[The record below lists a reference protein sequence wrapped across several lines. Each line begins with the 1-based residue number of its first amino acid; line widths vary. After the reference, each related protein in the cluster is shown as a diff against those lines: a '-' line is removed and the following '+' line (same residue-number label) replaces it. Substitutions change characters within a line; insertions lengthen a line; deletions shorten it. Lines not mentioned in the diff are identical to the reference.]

1 VNKIETIKN
10 LTAKLL
16 QYCDEYYNL
25 DRPTI
30 SDTEYDKKFDEL
42 KSLEDKTGFWLAN
55 SPTRKVQGQ
64 VLDCFTKVKHSKPM
78 LSAAKTKDVNEIKR
92 FIGNQPFYCS
102 YKLDGCFTSSCK
114 ISMADGTYKN
124 INKIQIGDFVLSCS
138 PDGIVQPKRV
148 SNVFYNGLKKQ
159 EEWMTIYTEKGV
171 PKCIDKDDPS
181 YGGTK
186 CTKNHMFF
194 TPNGYIEAQKL
205 KSGDIIYKQ
214 YHTPSKIQQQ
224 AILGMLLGDGW
235 FVKRSNTYSDV
246 LEIHTSKTKNN
257 GYDDIIYKF
266 EKMFKTFN
274 PKITHKTSG
283 YSKVKN
289 NMTNINFHTMA
300 LPNYFNDN
308 KNHIRCGIT
317 WTDEILSHMTNLSWA
332 IFFIDDGSLVKSQEE
347 GKNVTNKIAG
357 AILHTNRHPY
367 ENVKILS
374 DYLNNIGLFNYIEL
388 EKPIVNEEL
397 GDGYII
403 RISQDSSMKFFSMI
417 APYIPREL
425 RAKKLPNRTDIQE
438 CEEIK
443 WWENDDS
450 YIGLSEEKIYKITIP
465 SPQRE
470 HSLKAYD
477 IEVEDNH
484 NYFANNHLVHNCT
497 LVVRYENGEFVQA
510 VTRGNG
516 EIGEDVTAQA
526 KMITNL
532 PMHIDYNDKL
542 ELRGECVISW
552 KNFHKINESLDEPYS
567 HPRNLAAGSL
577 RQLDTNITKQR
588 NLSYVVFECVSDL
601 YDNNALFD
609 SKLDELGYLDCLGF
623 ETVGRCTGNV
633 DDCIEGM
640 QPEWYQ
646 YPCDGLIFEMC
657 MKSYSKTLPVTA
669 HHEGCRMALKWADE
683 MYETTLR
690 DVEWNPTRSGLI
702 APVAIFDE
710 IDLDGALTTRATL
723 HNLSIIEQL
732 ELGIGDT
739 ITVYRSNMVIPKVYD
754 NLTRSNTLTIPT
766 TCPCCGEPT
775 EIKYTDNS
783 KVLMCTNPNCA
794 AKKLAQFT
802 HFVSR
807 KAMNIDG
814 LSEKTLELLISHG
827 FLHNYKDIYHLK
839 EYKNKIT
846 QLPGMGAKSVDKL
859 LDSIEKSRAVT
870 LDRFITALGIP
881 NIGSSA
887 AKAISKQFN
896 GDHYDFVQA
905 LANGYDFSQIDDFG
919 EITNKSLHDW
929 WDSKDPMAELLP
941 VEMNFIV
948 ENDVGSSSNLDGKS
962 FCITGSL
969 THYPNRDA
977 LVKAIED
984 NGGKYVSGVS
994 KKTDYLINNDTTS
1007 TSGKNKKAVE
1017 LNIPIIS
1024 EEDFLKMLSE

>member
-1 VNKIETIKN
+1 MNKIETIKN

-42 KSLEDKTGFWLAN
+42 KSLEDETGFWLAN

-78 LSAAKTKDVNEIKR
+78 LSAAKTKDINEIKK
-92 FIGNQPFYCS
+92 FIGDQPFYCS
-102 YKLDGCFTSSCK
+102 YKLDG
-114 ISMADGTYKN
+114 
-124 INKIQIGDFVLSCS
+124 L
-138 PDGIVQPKRV
+138 
-148 SNVFYNGLKKQ
+148 
-159 EEWMTIYTEKGV
+159 
-171 PKCIDKDDPS
+171 
-181 YGGTK
+181 
-186 CTKNHMFF
+186 
-194 TPNGYIEAQKL
+194 
-205 KSGDIIYKQ
+205 
-214 YHTPSKIQQQ
+214 
-224 AILGMLLGDGW
+224 
-235 FVKRSNTYSDV
+235 
-246 LEIHTSKTKNN
+246 
-257 GYDDIIYKF
+257 
-266 EKMFKTFN
+266 
-274 PKITHKTSG
+274 
-283 YSKVKN
+283 
-289 NMTNINFHTMA
+289 
-300 LPNYFNDN
+300 
-308 KNHIRCGIT
+308 
-317 WTDEILSHMTNLSWA
+317 
-332 IFFIDDGSLVKSQEE
+332 
-347 GKNVTNKIAG
+347 
-357 AILHTNRHPY
+357 
-367 ENVKILS
+367 
-374 DYLNNIGLFNYIEL
+374 
-388 EKPIVNEEL
+388 
-397 GDGYII
+397 
-403 RISQDSSMKFFSMI
+403 
-417 APYIPREL
+417 
-425 RAKKLPNRTDIQE
+425 
-438 CEEIK
+438 
-443 WWENDDS
+443 
-450 YIGLSEEKIYKITIP
+450 
-465 SPQRE
+465 
-470 HSLKAYD
+470 
-477 IEVEDNH
+477 
-484 NYFANNHLVHNCT
+484 T

-526 KMITNL
+526 RMITNL

-601 YDNNALFD
+601 YDNHTLFD

-623 ETVGRCTGNV
+623 ETVGRCTGNI

-783 KVLMCTNPNCA
+783 KVLMCTNLNCA

-807 KAMNIDG
+807 KAMSIDG

-827 FLHNYKDIYHLK
+827 FLHNYKDIYRLK
-839 EYKNKIT
+839 EHKNEIT
-846 QLPGMGAKSVDKL
+846 QLPGMGVKSVDKL

-919 EITNKSLHDW
+919 EITNKSIHDW
-929 WDSKDPMAELLP
+929 WNSKDPMVELLP

-1007 TSGKNKKAVE
+1007 TSGKNKKAIE
-1017 LNIPIIS
+1017 LDIPIIS
-1024 EEDFLKMLSE
+1024 ENDFLKMLSE

>member
-1 VNKIETIKN
+1 MNKIETIKN
-10 LTAKLL
+10 LTAELL
-16 QYCDEYYNL
+16 QYCHEYYDL

-42 KSLEDKTGFWLAN
+42 KALEDETGFWLVN

-64 VLDCFTKVKHSKPM
+64 VLNCFTKVKHSKPM
-78 LSAAKTKDVNEIKR
+78 LSAAKTKDINEIKK
-92 FIGNQPFYCS
+92 FIGDQPFYCS
-102 YKLDGCFTSSCK
+102 YKLDG
-114 ISMADGTYKN
+114 
-124 INKIQIGDFVLSCS
+124 L
-138 PDGIVQPKRV
+138 
-148 SNVFYNGLKKQ
+148 
-159 EEWMTIYTEKGV
+159 
-171 PKCIDKDDPS
+171 
-181 YGGTK
+181 
-186 CTKNHMFF
+186 
-194 TPNGYIEAQKL
+194 
-205 KSGDIIYKQ
+205 
-214 YHTPSKIQQQ
+214 
-224 AILGMLLGDGW
+224 
-235 FVKRSNTYSDV
+235 
-246 LEIHTSKTKNN
+246 
-257 GYDDIIYKF
+257 
-266 EKMFKTFN
+266 
-274 PKITHKTSG
+274 
-283 YSKVKN
+283 
-289 NMTNINFHTMA
+289 
-300 LPNYFNDN
+300 
-308 KNHIRCGIT
+308 
-317 WTDEILSHMTNLSWA
+317 
-332 IFFIDDGSLVKSQEE
+332 
-347 GKNVTNKIAG
+347 
-357 AILHTNRHPY
+357 
-367 ENVKILS
+367 
-374 DYLNNIGLFNYIEL
+374 
-388 EKPIVNEEL
+388 
-397 GDGYII
+397 
-403 RISQDSSMKFFSMI
+403 
-417 APYIPREL
+417 
-425 RAKKLPNRTDIQE
+425 
-438 CEEIK
+438 
-443 WWENDDS
+443 
-450 YIGLSEEKIYKITIP
+450 
-465 SPQRE
+465 
-470 HSLKAYD
+470 
-477 IEVEDNH
+477 
-484 NYFANNHLVHNCT
+484 T
-497 LVVRYENGEFVQA
+497 LVVRYENGEFIQA

-526 KMITNL
+526 RMISNL
-532 PMHIDYNDKL
+532 PMHIDYKDKL
-542 ELRGECVISW
+542 ELRGECVISLE
-552 KNFHKINESLDEPYS
+552 NFHKINATLDEPYS

-588 NLSYVVFECVSDL
+588 NLSYVVFECVSDIHL
-601 YDNNALFD
+601 ENVNNDIFD
-609 SKLDELGYLDCLGF
+609 SKWECLDELDDLGF
-623 ETVGRCTGNV
+623 ETVARCVGTI
-633 DDCIEGM
+633 DDCAEGM

-646 YPCDGLIFEMC
+646 YPCDGLVFEMC
-657 MKSYSKTLPVTA
+657 RKSYSKTLPATA

-739 ITVYRSNMVIPKVYD
+739 ITVYRSNMVIPKIYD

-839 EYKNKIT
+839 DYRDKLILLDGLGE
-846 QLPGMGAKSVDKL
+846 KSVDKL

-870 LDRFITALGIP
+870 LDRFIAALGIP

-887 AKAISKQFN
+887 AKAISKRFN

-905 LANGYDFSQIDDFG
+905 LSNGYDFSQIDDFG

-929 WDSKDPMAELLP
+929 WDSKDPMVELLP

-948 ENDVGSSSNLDGKS
+948 ENDVSSGSNLDSKS

-969 THYPNRDA
+969 THYANRDA

-994 KKTDYLINNDTTS
+994 KKTDYLINNDTAS

-1024 EEDFLKMLSE
+1024 EDDFLKMLSE

>member
-10 LTAKLL
+10 LTAKMLR
-16 QYCDEYYNL
+16 YCDEYYNL

-30 SDTEYDKKFDEL
+30 SDAEYDKKFDEL
-42 KSLEDKTGFWLAN
+42 KSLEDETGFWLAN

-64 VLDCFTKVKHSKPM
+64 VLNCFTKVKHSKPM

-102 YKLDGCFTSSCK
+102 YKLDG
-114 ISMADGTYKN
+114 
-124 INKIQIGDFVLSCS
+124 L
-138 PDGIVQPKRV
+138 
-148 SNVFYNGLKKQ
+148 
-159 EEWMTIYTEKGV
+159 
-171 PKCIDKDDPS
+171 
-181 YGGTK
+181 
-186 CTKNHMFF
+186 
-194 TPNGYIEAQKL
+194 
-205 KSGDIIYKQ
+205 
-214 YHTPSKIQQQ
+214 
-224 AILGMLLGDGW
+224 
-235 FVKRSNTYSDV
+235 
-246 LEIHTSKTKNN
+246 
-257 GYDDIIYKF
+257 
-266 EKMFKTFN
+266 
-274 PKITHKTSG
+274 
-283 YSKVKN
+283 
-289 NMTNINFHTMA
+289 
-300 LPNYFNDN
+300 
-308 KNHIRCGIT
+308 
-317 WTDEILSHMTNLSWA
+317 
-332 IFFIDDGSLVKSQEE
+332 
-347 GKNVTNKIAG
+347 
-357 AILHTNRHPY
+357 
-367 ENVKILS
+367 
-374 DYLNNIGLFNYIEL
+374 
-388 EKPIVNEEL
+388 
-397 GDGYII
+397 
-403 RISQDSSMKFFSMI
+403 
-417 APYIPREL
+417 
-425 RAKKLPNRTDIQE
+425 
-438 CEEIK
+438 
-443 WWENDDS
+443 
-450 YIGLSEEKIYKITIP
+450 
-465 SPQRE
+465 
-470 HSLKAYD
+470 
-477 IEVEDNH
+477 
-484 NYFANNHLVHNCT
+484 T

-601 YDNNALFD
+601 YDNHALFD

-623 ETVGRCTGNV
+623 ETVGRCTGNI

-754 NLTRSNTLTIPT
+754 NLTRSNTLTIPI

-839 EYKNKIT
+839 EHRDKLI
-846 QLPGMGAKSVDKL
+846 LLDGLGAKSVDKL
-859 LDSIEKSRAVT
+859 LDSIEKSRDVT

-881 NIGSSA
+881 NVGSSA
-887 AKAISKQFN
+887 AKAINQKFN
-896 GDHYDFVQA
+896 GSYVDFVNAIGRQF
-905 LANGYDFSQIDDFG
+905 DFTTLYDFG
-919 EITNKSLHDW
+919 ETMN
-929 WDSKDPMAELLP
+929 DSIY
-941 VEMNFIV
+941 NWF
-948 ENDVGSSSNLDGKS
+948 
-962 FCITGSL
+962 
-969 THYPNRDA
+969 
-977 LVKAIED
+977 ED
-984 NGGKYVSGVS
+984 NKEDMHNLAKELYFDTYEPIAVSENPFVGKTLVVTGKLNHFTRDSINAKITSIGAKTAGSVS
-994 KKTDYLINNDTTS
+994 KKTDFLITNDA
-1007 TSGKNKKAVE
+1007 SGSSKYKKAME
-1017 LNIPIIS
+1017 LGVPVIS
-1024 EEDFLKMLSE
+1024 EEEFLNMIG

>member
-1 VNKIETIKN
+1 MNKIETIKN

-30 SDTEYDKKFDEL
+30 SDAEYDKKFDEL
-42 KSLEDKTGFWLAN
+42 KSLEDETGFWLAN

-78 LSAAKTKDVNEIKR
+78 LSAAKTKDINEIKK
-92 FIGNQPFYCS
+92 FIGDQPFYCS
-102 YKLDGCFTSSCK
+102 YKLDG
-114 ISMADGTYKN
+114 
-124 INKIQIGDFVLSCS
+124 L
-138 PDGIVQPKRV
+138 
-148 SNVFYNGLKKQ
+148 
-159 EEWMTIYTEKGV
+159 
-171 PKCIDKDDPS
+171 
-181 YGGTK
+181 
-186 CTKNHMFF
+186 
-194 TPNGYIEAQKL
+194 
-205 KSGDIIYKQ
+205 
-214 YHTPSKIQQQ
+214 
-224 AILGMLLGDGW
+224 
-235 FVKRSNTYSDV
+235 
-246 LEIHTSKTKNN
+246 
-257 GYDDIIYKF
+257 
-266 EKMFKTFN
+266 
-274 PKITHKTSG
+274 
-283 YSKVKN
+283 
-289 NMTNINFHTMA
+289 
-300 LPNYFNDN
+300 
-308 KNHIRCGIT
+308 
-317 WTDEILSHMTNLSWA
+317 
-332 IFFIDDGSLVKSQEE
+332 
-347 GKNVTNKIAG
+347 
-357 AILHTNRHPY
+357 
-367 ENVKILS
+367 
-374 DYLNNIGLFNYIEL
+374 
-388 EKPIVNEEL
+388 
-397 GDGYII
+397 
-403 RISQDSSMKFFSMI
+403 
-417 APYIPREL
+417 
-425 RAKKLPNRTDIQE
+425 
-438 CEEIK
+438 
-443 WWENDDS
+443 
-450 YIGLSEEKIYKITIP
+450 
-465 SPQRE
+465 
-470 HSLKAYD
+470 
-477 IEVEDNH
+477 
-484 NYFANNHLVHNCT
+484 T

-526 KMITNL
+526 RMITNL

-601 YDNNALFD
+601 YDNHTLFD

-623 ETVGRCTGNV
+623 ETVGRCTGNI

-783 KVLMCTNPNCA
+783 KVLMCTNLNCA

-807 KAMNIDG
+807 KAMSIDG

-827 FLHNYKDIYHLK
+827 FLHNYKDIYRLK
-839 EYKNKIT
+839 EHKNEIT
-846 QLPGMGAKSVDKL
+846 QLPGMGVKSVDKL
-859 LDSIEKSRAVT
+859 LDSIEKSRTVT

-919 EITNKSLHDW
+919 EITNKSIHDW
-929 WDSKDPMAELLP
+929 WNSKDPMVELLP

-1007 TSGKNKKAVE
+1007 TSGKNKKAIE
-1017 LNIPIIS
+1017 LDIPIIS
-1024 EEDFLKMLSE
+1024 ENDFLKMLSE

>member
-1 VNKIETIKN
+1 MNKIETIKN

-42 KSLEDKTGFWLAN
+42 KSLEDETGFWLAN

-64 VLDCFTKVKHSKPM
+64 VLDYFTKVKHSKPM
-78 LSAAKTKDVNEIKR
+78 LSAAKTKDINEIKK
-92 FIGNQPFYCS
+92 FIGDQPFYCS
-102 YKLDGCFTSSCK
+102 YKLDG
-114 ISMADGTYKN
+114 
-124 INKIQIGDFVLSCS
+124 L
-138 PDGIVQPKRV
+138 
-148 SNVFYNGLKKQ
+148 
-159 EEWMTIYTEKGV
+159 
-171 PKCIDKDDPS
+171 
-181 YGGTK
+181 
-186 CTKNHMFF
+186 
-194 TPNGYIEAQKL
+194 
-205 KSGDIIYKQ
+205 
-214 YHTPSKIQQQ
+214 
-224 AILGMLLGDGW
+224 
-235 FVKRSNTYSDV
+235 
-246 LEIHTSKTKNN
+246 
-257 GYDDIIYKF
+257 
-266 EKMFKTFN
+266 
-274 PKITHKTSG
+274 
-283 YSKVKN
+283 
-289 NMTNINFHTMA
+289 
-300 LPNYFNDN
+300 
-308 KNHIRCGIT
+308 
-317 WTDEILSHMTNLSWA
+317 
-332 IFFIDDGSLVKSQEE
+332 
-347 GKNVTNKIAG
+347 
-357 AILHTNRHPY
+357 
-367 ENVKILS
+367 
-374 DYLNNIGLFNYIEL
+374 
-388 EKPIVNEEL
+388 
-397 GDGYII
+397 
-403 RISQDSSMKFFSMI
+403 
-417 APYIPREL
+417 
-425 RAKKLPNRTDIQE
+425 
-438 CEEIK
+438 
-443 WWENDDS
+443 
-450 YIGLSEEKIYKITIP
+450 
-465 SPQRE
+465 
-470 HSLKAYD
+470 
-477 IEVEDNH
+477 
-484 NYFANNHLVHNCT
+484 T

-526 KMITNL
+526 RMITNL

-601 YDNNALFD
+601 YDNHTLFD

-623 ETVGRCTGNV
+623 ETVGRCTGNI

-783 KVLMCTNPNCA
+783 KVLMCTNLNCA

-807 KAMNIDG
+807 KAMSIDG

-827 FLHNYKDIYHLK
+827 FLHNYKDIYRLK
-839 EYKNKIT
+839 EHKNEIT
-846 QLPGMGAKSVDKL
+846 QLPGMGVKSVDKL
-859 LDSIEKSRAVT
+859 LDSIEKSRTVT

-919 EITNKSLHDW
+919 EITNKSIHDW
-929 WDSKDPMAELLP
+929 WNSKDPMVELLP
-941 VEMNFIV
+941 VEMNFVV
-948 ENDVGSSSNLDGKS
+948 ENDVSSSSSLNGKS

-969 THYPNRDA
+969 IHYANRDA

-1007 TSGKNKKAVE
+1007 TSGKNKKAIE

-1024 EEDFLKMLSE
+1024 EDDFLKMLSE

>member
-1 VNKIETIKN
+1 MNKIETIKN

-25 DRPTI
+25 DSPTI

-42 KSLEDKTGFWLAN
+42 KSLEDQTGFWLAN

-78 LSAAKTKDVNEIKR
+78 LSAAKTKDANEIKR

-102 YKLDGCFTSSCK
+102 YKLDG
-114 ISMADGTYKN
+114 
-124 INKIQIGDFVLSCS
+124 L
-138 PDGIVQPKRV
+138 
-148 SNVFYNGLKKQ
+148 
-159 EEWMTIYTEKGV
+159 
-171 PKCIDKDDPS
+171 
-181 YGGTK
+181 
-186 CTKNHMFF
+186 
-194 TPNGYIEAQKL
+194 
-205 KSGDIIYKQ
+205 
-214 YHTPSKIQQQ
+214 
-224 AILGMLLGDGW
+224 
-235 FVKRSNTYSDV
+235 
-246 LEIHTSKTKNN
+246 
-257 GYDDIIYKF
+257 
-266 EKMFKTFN
+266 
-274 PKITHKTSG
+274 
-283 YSKVKN
+283 
-289 NMTNINFHTMA
+289 
-300 LPNYFNDN
+300 
-308 KNHIRCGIT
+308 
-317 WTDEILSHMTNLSWA
+317 
-332 IFFIDDGSLVKSQEE
+332 
-347 GKNVTNKIAG
+347 
-357 AILHTNRHPY
+357 
-367 ENVKILS
+367 
-374 DYLNNIGLFNYIEL
+374 
-388 EKPIVNEEL
+388 
-397 GDGYII
+397 
-403 RISQDSSMKFFSMI
+403 
-417 APYIPREL
+417 
-425 RAKKLPNRTDIQE
+425 
-438 CEEIK
+438 
-443 WWENDDS
+443 
-450 YIGLSEEKIYKITIP
+450 
-465 SPQRE
+465 
-470 HSLKAYD
+470 
-477 IEVEDNH
+477 
-484 NYFANNHLVHNCT
+484 T

-526 KMITNL
+526 RMITNL

-588 NLSYVVFECVSDL
+588 NLSYVVFECVSNL

-623 ETVGRCTGNV
+623 ETVGRCTGNI

-732 ELGIGDT
+732 ELGIGDV
-739 ITVYRSNMVIPKVYD
+739 ITVYRSNMVVPKVYD

-766 TCPCCGEPT
+766 TCPCCGDPT

-783 KVLMCTNPNCA
+783 KVLMCTNLNCA

-807 KAMNIDG
+807 KAMSIDG

-827 FLHNYKDIYHLK
+827 FLHNYKDIYRLK
-839 EYKNKIT
+839 EHKNEIT
-846 QLPGMGAKSVDKL
+846 QLPGMGVKSVDKL
-859 LDSIEKSRAVT
+859 LDSIEKSRTVT

-929 WDSKDPMAELLP
+929 WDSKDPMVELLP

-1007 TSGKNKKAVE
+1007 TSGKNKKAIE

-1024 EEDFLKMLSE
+1024 EDDFLKMLSE